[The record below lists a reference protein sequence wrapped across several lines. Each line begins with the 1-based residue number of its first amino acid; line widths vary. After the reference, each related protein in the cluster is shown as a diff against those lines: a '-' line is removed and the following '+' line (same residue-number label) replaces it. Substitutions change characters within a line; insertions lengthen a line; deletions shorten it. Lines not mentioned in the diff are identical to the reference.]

1 MAKRCPRGFVC
12 TDWSSVVLAVAV
24 IAAVLAA
31 TWFWT
36 KGPGAPAAAVASS
49 TSKETGPSVVVV
61 SAPPAAG
68 MTYTTQ
74 QIRPELYPEPVRRLP
89 FGLPTIG
96 VRGPAGSYEQ
106 IGILTGEGGSSS
118 SAAPDRTILP
128 LYGRELDARRGKWNY
143 YTRTDGTNPVQ
154 VPVRVRNR
162 VCDDDT
168 VGCDEVYSDDS
179 IHVPAL
185 GRSFKASVY
194 TKSLFR

>member
-1 MAKRCPRGFVC
+1 MPTKRCPRGFVC
-12 TDWSSVVLAVAV
+12 TDWTSAALVILVIVALFGA
-24 IAAVLAA
+24 IA
-31 TWFWT
+31 WYNRQ
-36 KGPGAPAAAVASS
+36 PAAAAA
-49 TSKETGPSVVVV
+49 TKKDPGPSIVVV
-61 SAPPAAG
+61 SAPPIG
-68 MTYTTQ
+68 GVTHRDT
-74 QIRPELYPEPVRRLP
+74 IRPDLYPEPVRRLP

-96 VRGPAGSYEQ
+96 ARGPAGSYEQ

-185 GRSFKASVY
+185 GRSFTATVY
-194 TKSLFR
+194 KKSLFR